1 MFMTKMIGKLEI
13 PHLNFNHQA
22 ASSALTS
29 ETGDVLTMKCAATL
43 EDFLCSSDKP
53 SAYDCSEVADIPDKM
68 EWIFT
73 DKYSKIIKLGYCST
87 SQNKCFYST
96 CSSTDAKLC
105 NT

>member
-29 ETGDVLTMKCAATL
+29 ETGDVLTMKCAAPL
-43 EDFLCSSDKP
+43 EDFLCSSEKP
-53 SAYDCSEVADIPDKM
+53 SAYDCSEVGDIPDEM

-73 DKYSKIIKLGYCST
+73 DKYSKR
-87 SQNKCFYST
+87 
-96 CSSTDAKLC
+96 
-105 NT
+105 

>member
-1 MFMTKMIGKLEI
+1 MTKMIGNLEI

-43 EDFLCSSDKP
+43 EDFLCSSEKP
-53 SAYDCSEVADIPDKM
+53 SAYDCSEVADIPDEM

-73 DKYSKIIKLGYCST
+73 DKYSKIINLGNTDFGTFNLSTYCILQMMSF
-87 SQNKCFYST
+87 C
-96 CSSTDAKLC
+96 
-105 NT
+105 

>member
-1 MFMTKMIGKLEI
+1 MFTNKMIGKLEI
-13 PHLNFNHQA
+13 PHVNFNHQA
-22 ASSALTS
+22 ANSDLTS
-29 ETGDVLTMKCAATL
+29 ETGDVLSMKCAATL

-73 DKYSKIIKLGYCST
+73 DKYSKTIDLGYCST